1 MFDHEADES
10 VTCNECCDNEQDHYC
25 CMFVFLH
32 VTLILS
38 FRMQHRS
45 YQAAVLRVLA
55 SGCSYLA
62 LP

>member
-1 MFDHEADES
+1 MFDHKADES
-10 VTCNECCDNEQDHYC
+10 VTCDESCNNEQDHYY

-45 YQAAVLRVLA
+45 YQAAVLRVPV
-55 SGCSYLA
+55 SDCSYLA
-62 LP
+62 LL

>member
-10 VTCNECCDNEQDHYC
+10 VTCDESCNNEQDHYY

-38 FRMQHRS
+38 FHMQHRS

-55 SGCSYLA
+55 SDYSYLA
-62 LP
+62 LL

>member
-10 VTCNECCDNEQDHYC
+10 VTCNECCDNEQDHYY

-45 YQAAVLRVLA
+45 YQDTVLRVLA

>member
-10 VTCNECCDNEQDHYC
+10 VTCDKCCDNEQDHHYW
-25 CMFVFLH
+25 MFIFLH
-32 VTLILS
+32 ITLILS

-55 SGCSYLA
+55 SDYSYLV

>member
-10 VTCNECCDNEQDHYC
+10 VTCNECCDNEQDHYY

-55 SGCSYLA
+55 SDYSYLV